1 MYIKIYVCIYSFSTL
16 YLVHNEHDGII
27 SSLKLSVYVRTGLR
41 KDIPNEKVKKTSW
54 TFVKQDNSAPL

>member
-27 SSLKLSVYVRTGLR
+27 SLLKLSVYVRTGLR
-41 KDIPNEKVKKTSW
+41 KDMPNEKVKKNILDLCETR
-54 TFVKQDNSAPL
+54 